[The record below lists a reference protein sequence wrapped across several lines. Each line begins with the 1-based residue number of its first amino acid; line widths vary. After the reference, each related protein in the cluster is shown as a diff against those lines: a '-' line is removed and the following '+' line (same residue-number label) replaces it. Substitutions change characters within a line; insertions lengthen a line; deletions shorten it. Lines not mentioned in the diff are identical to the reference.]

1 VCVIG
6 AVPQLLSTQALFT
19 AGSDK
24 AKMFRD
30 AKKDLDVRSNN
41 KLSGKDVKKL
51 QKTIADR
58 FDLSVGRVCGQQLS

>member
-1 VCVIG
+1 
-6 AVPQLLSTQALFT
+6 
-19 AGSDK
+19 
-24 AKMFRD
+24 MFRD

-58 FDLSVGRVCGQQLS
+58 FDLSVGRLCGPLLS